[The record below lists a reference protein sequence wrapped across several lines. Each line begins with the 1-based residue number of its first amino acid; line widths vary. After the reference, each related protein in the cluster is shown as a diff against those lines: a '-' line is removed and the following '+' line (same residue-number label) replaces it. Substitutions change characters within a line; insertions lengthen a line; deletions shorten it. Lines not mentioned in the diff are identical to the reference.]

1 MEELPKVSL
10 IVLNHDSL
18 KKLGHRTFD
27 YMKSILETDYPS
39 LEIILVDNNSHDGSE
54 RQLAEKFNQIK
65 LVKLGENR
73 GYAGGNNAGA
83 KASSKDV
90 KYLAFLN
97 NDVVVEKN
105 WLREI
110 IKAMEMDKAVGAA
123 QPKIMQLKN
132 PKLIDSIG
140 GTIDRTGRAYDLGH
154 GLPDFTEA
162 RYPYQTFYARGA
174 AIVVRKELF
183 ERLGGFDEDY
193 FIYYEE
199 TDFCWRLRLLGYKVI
214 TVPSSVI
221 YHLGGGTTGPPNSAI
236 IFLRRKNQLT
246 TLLKNYSASNMFT
259 YGSQLAL
266 LSLFYSLL
274 RLIRHRDPQ
283 LSKSTFSAVL
293 WNIMNL
299 RTVFRKRAFV
309 QATRRVPDRELMKFI
324 MSRKRYEL
332 LTSYLPKTY

>member
-27 YMKSILETDYPS
+27 YMKSILETDYPR
-39 LEIILVDNNSHDGSE
+39 LEIILVDNDSHDGSE

-83 KASSKDV
+83 KASSEDV

-110 IKAMEMDKAVGAA
+110 IQAMEKDKSIGAA
-123 QPKIMQLKN
+123 QPKIMQLRN
-132 PKLIDSIG
+132 PKLIDSLG
-140 GTIDRTGRAYDLGH
+140 GVIDRTGRAYDLGH
-154 GLPDFTEA
+154 GLPDFTNVKH
-162 RYPYQTFYARGA
+162 PYQVFYARGA
-174 AIVVRKELF
+174 AIVIRKHLF
-183 ERLGGFDEDY
+183 MKLGGFDEDY
-193 FIYYEE
+193 FIYFEE
-199 TDFCWRLRLLGYKVI
+199 TDLCWRLRLLAYKII

-221 YHLGGGTTGPPNSAI
+221 YHLGGGTTGTPSGWI
-236 IFLRRKNQLT
+236 IFLRRRNQLT
-246 TLLKNYSASNMFT
+246 TLLKNYSASNMVR

-266 LSLFYSLL
+266 LYVFYSLL
-274 RLIRHRDPQ
+274 RLIRHRDLQ
-283 LSKSTFSAVL
+283 VSKSAFSAVV
-293 WNIMNL
+293 WNLRNM
-299 RTVFRKRAFV
+299 RTVFRKRALV
-309 QATRRVPDRELMKFI
+309 QAMRRVPDQELMKFI
-324 MSRKRYEL
+324 LARERYEQ
-332 LTSYLPKTY
+332 LTSYLPRTY